1 MVVPL
6 SEVGHQRVTHPSA
19 TLTPRRI
26 QELPFDLHALGTPL
40 AFILSQDQTLRREFY
55 APYTRNY
62 FFWINC
68 FAQSSCL
75 LFLSLFNC
83 QCSRSP
89 RLFYRQ
95 KNSQFCTL
103 IWEFL
108 FLYFSMFR
116 AYFWATTLLL
126 NKITIIASLFFLS
139 RLKSNPFQTRF
150 VSFLTFSMFRAC
162 FCGDIVCSTGWGF

>member
-62 FFWINC
+62 FFWFNC

-95 KNSQFCTL
+95 KNSQFCTS

-116 AYFWATTLLL
+116 AYFGRLHCLL

-139 RLKSNPFQTRF
+139 RLKSKLIQTCL
-150 VSFLTFSMFRAC
+150 SFFWLFNAHA
-162 FCGDIVCSTGWGF
+162 